1 MQCFMMFYSLLVGI
15 FKLDYLDV
23 TQKKKKKNYHGLLLS
38 ATKHPQAADVYI
50 GDLYGRLKWLFYGIS
65 VFISMIVV
73 TGFVLIPQSHWIHF
87 IYAIIFSWLG

>member
-1 MQCFMMFYSLLVGI
+1 MQCFMMFYSLFVGI
-15 FKLDYLDV
+15 FKLEYLGV
-23 TQKKKKKNYHGLLLS
+23 TKKMNYHGLLLS
-38 ATKHPQAADVYI
+38 GTKHPQAADVYI

-87 IYAIIFSWLG
+87 IYAIIFS

>member
-1 MQCFMMFYSLLVGI
+1 MG
-15 FKLDYLDV
+15 
-23 TQKKKKKNYHGLLLS
+23 
-38 ATKHPQAADVYI
+38 
-50 GDLYGRLKWLFYGIS
+50 LKWLFYGIS

>member
-1 MQCFMMFYSLLVGI
+1 MSICNDLRCSTHYLLGLSNLIIWV
-15 FKLDYLDV
+15 LL
-23 TQKKKKKNYHGLLLS
+23 KKINYHGLLLS
-38 ATKHPQAADVYI
+38 ATKHPQAVDVYI

-87 IYAIIFSWLG
+87 IYAIIFS

>member
-1 MQCFMMFYSLLVGI
+1 MMFYSLLVGI

-23 TQKKKKKNYHGLLLS
+23 TQKKKKKIYHGLLLS
-38 ATKHPQAADVYI
+38 ATKHPQAVDVYI

-87 IYAIIFSWLG
+87 IYAIIFS